1 MTTDQRDR
9 CSVVIHAASGLAGVV
24 GGVSPLPG
32 SDSVLIMPIQ
42 VGMVIQLG
50 RIFEVEV
57 SESAAKSVV
66 YATLAQILGK
76 GSAKVLTFFMPGIG
90 NLVRAGVAVAATE
103 ALGWAIADNLASGA
117 F

>member
-1 MTTDQRDR
+1 MTPAQKDR
-9 CSVVIHAASGLAGVV
+9 CSVVIHAASGLAGVA
-24 GGVSPLPG
+24 GGVSPIPG
-32 SDSVLIMPIQ
+32 PDAVLIMPIQ
-42 VGMVIQLG
+42 VGMAIQLG

-90 NLVRAGVAVAATE
+90 NVVRAGVAVAATE
-103 ALGWAIADNLASGA
+103 ALGWSIAENLASGA

>member
-1 MTTDQRDR
+1 
-9 CSVVIHAASGLAGVV
+9 
-24 GGVSPLPG
+24 
-32 SDSVLIMPIQ
+32 
-42 VGMVIQLG
+42 MVIQLG
-50 RIFEVEV
+50 RIFDVEV

-76 GSAKVLTFFMPGIG
+76 GSARVLTFFMPGLG

-103 ALGWAIADNLASGA
+103 ALGWVIAENLASGA